1 MKYSEIIQVLSP
13 ELQALNELM
22 AGALHTS
29 TPLMNEIVE
38 TYLRTKGKQIR
49 PVMVLLCARL
59 FGPVNETV
67 NETVNENV
75 LHAAA
80 SLEMLH
86 NASLIHDDVIDE
98 TKRRRGTDTLNA
110 LWDNHIAVLTG
121 DFFVSA
127 ALEQATATGS
137 LAIVRSMS
145 ELGKELSLGE
155 IHQIC
160 NARDRHFRMDEYFT
174 AIEKKTASL
183 FVKCAYV
190 GAEAAGIPAWQTAP
204 LLEFARL
211 LGLCFQI
218 KDDIF
223 DYFPPEKIG
232 KPTGND
238 LREGKVTLPLLHAL
252 STSPRAEEMKQML
265 ASAELT
271 DEQIAAL
278 VEFAR
283 EAGGIEYSYSQ
294 MERMHTRAS
303 QILCEA
309 YPDSPARKA
318 LLDLFTFI
326 IKRDI

>member
-1 MKYSEIIQVLSP
+1 MKYQEIIGILTP
-13 ELQALNELM
+13 ELTALNELI
-22 AGALHTS
+22 ARALRTS

-38 TYLRTKGKQIR
+38 QYLRTKGKQIR

-59 FGPVNETV
+59 LGEVNDK
-67 NETVNENV
+67 V

-98 TKRRRGTDTLNA
+98 TKRRRGVDTINA

-137 LAIVRSMS
+137 LPIIRSMS

-160 NARDRHFRMDEYFT
+160 NARDRHFRIDDYFT

-190 GAEAAGIPAWQTAP
+190 GAEAVGASVSQAAP

-223 DYFPPEKIG
+223 DYFPSQKIG

-252 STSPRAEEMKQML
+252 ATSPQAARMKEVL
-265 ASAELT
+265 ATPELS
-271 DEQIAAL
+271 DEQIADL

-283 EAGGIEYSYSQ
+283 HSGGIEYSYSRMEQ
-294 MERMHTRAS
+294 MHEQACR
-303 QILCEA
+303 ILCEA
-309 YPDSPARKA
+309 YPRSPAREC
-318 LLDLFTFI
+318 LLSLFTFI

>member
-1 MKYSEIIQVLSP
+1 MKYSEIIEILAP
-13 ELQALNELM
+13 ELADLNRLISQALN
-22 AGALHTS
+22 TS

-38 TYLRTKGKQIR
+38 QYLRTKGKQIR

-59 FGPVNETV
+59 LGSVNEK
-67 NETVNENV
+67 V
-75 LHAAA
+75 LRAAA

-98 TKRRRGTDTLNA
+98 TKQRRGVDTVNA
-110 LWDNHIAVLTG
+110 LWDNHIAVLVG

-127 ALEQATATGS
+127 ALEQAAATGS
-137 LAIVRSMS
+137 LPIVRSMS

-160 NARDRHFRMDEYFT
+160 NARDRHFRIDEYFT
-174 AIEKKTASL
+174 AIGKKTASL
-183 FVKCAYV
+183 FVKCAYM
-190 GAEAAGIPAWQTAP
+190 GAEATGTPEAEAAP
-204 LLEFARL
+204 LLEYARL

-223 DYFPPEKIG
+223 DYFPSEKIG

-252 STSPRAEEMKQML
+252 AVSPRAEEMKRIL
-265 ASAELT
+265 DSAELSE
-271 DEQIAAL
+271 EQIHTL
-278 VEFAR
+278 TDFAR
-283 EAGGIEYSYSQ
+283 AEGGIKYAYTE
-294 MERMHTRAS
+294 MERMHAEAS
-303 QILCEA
+303 AILCEA
-309 YPDSPARKA
+309 YPESPARRA

-326 IKRDI
+326 IRRDI